1 MAVPTPKALWNQ
13 FFKAQFESTFGGA
26 VGTADWNIGGNGGG
40 AIGFRDLAVVPNS
53 VRINPVET
61 QIFLENAAGL
71 RELNQQ
77 APVPGQ
83 RETTGSFEMPFVPEL
98 IYPIFRAV
106 MGGVSNVE
114 TAGAAALAS
123 TAFASVATLDTQP
136 DGTELLKFVIASST
150 AASAAVINIIQ
161 SAATVEIITIGS
173 NGSTVDGDYYSKGA
187 YDGSSNA
194 ITFTIEGTVTSG
206 TVVISGVDLVTSTLT
221 MANTVSSMKLE
232 EAGQP
237 KSAANSG
244 FYAGTAFKDFEITF
258 DKTALDG
265 LIMLTTNFSSKF
277 YASATANTYAN
288 DVATFYHPFAGWNVT
303 LTKAGAAFD
312 KLQQMTLATD
322 GGTELFRVASGD
334 QDPAGM
340 SFGPQQVTATF
351 AVLNQDATE
360 WDEFVGQTEVDYHII
375 FTSPN
380 SIVDAT
386 KWTTTFELTK
396 TYIETFAEGTSDT
409 NFSAEMGL
417 RTINDS
423 SDGILKITHVSRMPV

>member
-1 MAVPTPKALWNQ
+1 MAAPTPKALWNQ

-98 IYPIFRAV
+98 IYPILRAV

-161 SAATVEIITIGS
+161 SAVTVEIITIGS

-265 LIMLTTNFSSKF
+265 LIMLSTNFSSKF

-360 WDEFVGQTEVDYHII
+360 WDEFVGQTVANYHII

>member
-1 MAVPTPKALWNQ
+1 MAAPTPKALWNQ

-40 AIGFRDLAVVPNS
+40 AIGFRDLAVMPNS

-303 LTKAGAAFD
+303 LTKGGSAFD

-360 WDEFVGQTEVDYHII
+360 WDEFVGQTVANYHII

>member
-1 MAVPTPKALWNQ
+1 MTVPTPKALWNQ
-13 FFKAQFESTFGGA
+13 FFKAQFEATYGGA

-40 AIGFRDLAVVPNS
+40 VNGFRDLAVLPNS
-53 VRINPVET
+53 VRINPIET

-77 APVPGQ
+77 APIPGQ
-83 RETTGSFEMPFVPEL
+83 YEVTGSFELPFIPEL
-98 IYPIFRAV
+98 IYPIFRSV

-150 AASAAVINIIQ
+150 AASGAAINIIQ
-161 SAATVEIITIGS
+161 STTTVETITIGD
-173 NGSTVDGDYYSKGA
+173 NAGTVNGDYYSKGA
-187 YDGSSNA
+187 YDGSSAA
-194 ITFTIEGTVTSG
+194 ITFTVEGTVTSG
-206 TVVISGVDLVTSTLT
+206 MVVISGVDLVTSTLT

-244 FYAGTAFKDFEITF
+244 FYAGTAFKDFVLTF

-265 LIMLTTNFSSKF
+265 LIMLTTNFASKF
-277 YASATANTYAN
+277 YAAATANTYAN
-288 DVATFYHPFAGWNVT
+288 DVATFYHPFAGWNAT
-303 LTKAGAAFD
+303 LTKGGSAFD
-312 KLQQMTLATD
+312 KLQQMTLTVD

-334 QDPAGM
+334 QDPGGM
-340 SFGPQQVTATF
+340 SFGPQQVTASFT
-351 AVLNQDATE
+351 VLNEDATE
-360 WDEFVGQTEVDYHII
+360 WDEFVGQTVVDYHVI

-386 KWTTTFELTK
+386 KWTTTIELTK

-423 SDGILKITHVSRMPV
+423 SDGIIKITHVSRMPV